1 MHAWKYYLAVPS
13 VFISATVQKLD
24 PPAGPH
30 ARFVFVIRHVH
41 TCMYTN
47 TQEMR
52 PNLTD
57 HFSDLT
63 FEGKGTLVL
72 WDFHLILN
80 INFTPNDWG
89 LSH

>member
-1 MHAWKYYLAVPS
+1 MHGWKYYLAVPS
-13 VFISATVQKLD
+13 IFIRATVQKLD

-30 ARFVFVIRHVH
+30 ACFVLVSRHIH
-41 TCMYTN
+41 TCMYIN

-52 PNLTD
+52 PNVTD
-57 HFSDLT
+57 RFSDLT

-72 WDFHLILN
+72 WDFHLILS
-80 INFTPNDWG
+80 IDFTPNDWG